1 MKEYTVQQKE
11 MKRMPAYKDKES
23 NTWYVNFYYND
34 WTGERKKKLKRGFK
48 TKREA
53 QEWERNFLHV
63 KAETLDM
70 TFEAFVKLYEQD
82 VRPRLRRNT
91 WITKKYILKEKLIP
105 YFGKKK
111 MNEIKP
117 SDIIKWQ
124 NTLTTMTDENG
135 RPLYSRKYLKTIQ
148 SQLSAIFNH
157 AVRLYSLRQNPVHV
171 AGPIG
176 GDDRTEEMKI
186 WTKEEYRKFSEA
198 VSDNVESFTAF
209 EILYWGGL
217 RLGEM
222 LALTKEDIDFNN
234 NEIRITKSLQ
244 RIEGEIVITPPKTK
258 KGIRTVK
265 IPEFLTRE
273 IEMFI
278 RMQYGL
284 RDENR
289 IFMLSKGFLHHELDR
304 GCDAAGVKRIR
315 IHDLRHSHVSMLIN
329 MGFTPVD
336 VANRVGHE
344 NIDITMH
351 YAHMFPKKQLEIAN
365 RLESEN
371 NWQEV
376 I

>member
-53 QEWERNFLHV
+53 QEWERNFLNV

-91 WITKKYILKEKLIP
+91 WITKEYILKEKLIP

-124 NTLTTMTDENG
+124 NTLTTMTDENE

-222 LALTKEDIDFNN
+222 LALTKEDIDFDN
-234 NEIRITKSLQ
+234 NEIRVTKSLQ

-289 IFMLSKGFLHHELDR
+289 IFMLSKSFLHHELDR
-304 GCDAAGVKRIR
+304 GCDATGVKRIR
-315 IHDLRHSHVSMLIN
+315 IHDLRHSHVSMLID

>member
-53 QEWERNFLHV
+53 QEWERNFLNV

-91 WITKKYILKEKLIP
+91 WITKEYILKEKLIP

-124 NTLTTMTDENG
+124 NTLTTMTDENE

-222 LALTKEDIDFNN
+222 LALTKEDIDFDN
-234 NEIRITKSLQ
+234 NEIRVTKSLQ

-289 IFMLSKGFLHHELDR
+289 IFMLSKSFLHHELDR
-304 GCDAAGVKRIR
+304 GCDATGVKRIR
-315 IHDLRHSHVSMLIN
+315 IHDLRHSHVSMLID

-336 VANRVGHE
+336 VANRVRHE